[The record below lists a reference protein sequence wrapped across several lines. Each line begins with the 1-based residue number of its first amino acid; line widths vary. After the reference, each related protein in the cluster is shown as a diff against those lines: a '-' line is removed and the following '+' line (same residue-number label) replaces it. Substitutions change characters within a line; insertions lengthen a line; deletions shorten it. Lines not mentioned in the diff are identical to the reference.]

1 MSNQT
6 RVIWLM
12 WNHMISFYY
21 TSTDLDQLSS
31 LFSSRFEKSA
41 IWVYFH
47 CASLSPLTPLIGHTW
62 IFWNAEPCF
71 NICVRLKPTL
81 ILFGLSWR
89 LYCNAQLILHSF
101 RCWRTCDSIIS
112 RCFFINRTWKNHAEG
127 ACTDTSRDGSC
138 GAQWRTR
145 QRSDRGVRRS
155 NAVLEMP
162 LG

>member
-12 WNHMISFYY
+12 WNHTISFYH

-31 LFSSRFEKSA
+31 S
-41 IWVYFH
+41 H
-47 CASLSPLTPLIGHTW
+47 CASFSPLTPLIGHTW
-62 IFWNAEPCF
+62 VFWNAEPCF
-71 NICVRLKPTL
+71 NICVRLTPTL
-81 ILFGLSWR
+81 FLFGLSWR
-89 LYCNAQLILHSF
+89 LYCNAQQILHSL

-112 RCFFINRTWKNHAEG
+112 RCFFINQTWKNHAER
-127 ACTDTSRDGSC
+127 ACTDTSRDGAC
-138 GAQWRTR
+138 GAQRRTR